1 MIQSDQ
7 KQHSLGVV
15 DGGTETVLAVVLGV
29 AVLLVA
35 AVVVVVAGLL
45 GVGVQGV
52 VLDMQTLKCF
62 STEPSGAHIS
72 Q

>member
-29 AVLLVA
+29 